1 MSLNYYS
8 YICKKNTMKEILHI
22 KGFGGIDNFS
32 LTLNPQLTLIIGPQT
47 SGKSIVAKLLYF
59 FKYNLVVGQLM
70 KPIIK
75 NGGNANYKERLKDL
89 FIQIFPSDYW
99 PDTPFSIVYEVGD
112 AKFEITRD
120 KKELTVEISESVEDA
135 VNKFLTT
142 YDEYGMDRLESASSE
157 LYHALSQCCIN
168 VNSQIFIVAGRS
180 YFSEQKDYI
189 LPLLAQNPRAFD
201 PIAKDFATMYYSC
214 RRLLK
219 FSNDKQLDSIL
230 ARMQIGNHIMQ
241 GEDDFFVHE
250 DGRKVEIGYA
260 SSGQQEVLPL
270 LVMLRAVQNFME
282 TTTTGMTLYIEE
294 PEAHLFPSAQEVI
307 VDAIAYLLKKYEG
320 KLQIVVTTHSPYI
333 LNKLTLQIKAKQVS
347 DKIKDNKAKL
357 EQLDSIIPSVCHLD
371 CKNLSSYQLKTD
383 GTGSL
388 LSTYDGLPT
397 DYNDLNNIL
406 GESNNIFNKLLD
418 IEE

>member
-1 MSLNYYS
+1 
-8 YICKKNTMKEILHI
+8 MKEILHI

-135 VNKFLTT
+135 VNKFLMT
-142 YDEYGMDRLESASSE
+142 YNEYGMDRLESASSE

-201 PIAKDFATMYYSC
+201 PYSQ
-214 RRLLK
+214 RLCHNVLFVSQIIK
-219 FSNDKQLDSIL
+219 IL
-230 ARMQIGNHIMQ
+230 Q
-241 GEDDFFVHE
+241 
-250 DGRKVEIGYA
+250 
-260 SSGQQEVLPL
+260 
-270 LVMLRAVQNFME
+270 
-282 TTTTGMTLYIEE
+282 
-294 PEAHLFPSAQEVI
+294 
-307 VDAIAYLLKKYEG
+307 
-320 KLQIVVTTHSPYI
+320 
-333 LNKLTLQIKAKQVS
+333 
-347 DKIKDNKAKL
+347 
-357 EQLDSIIPSVCHLD
+357 
-371 CKNLSSYQLKTD
+371 
-383 GTGSL
+383 
-388 LSTYDGLPT
+388 
-397 DYNDLNNIL
+397 
-406 GESNNIFNKLLD
+406 
-418 IEE
+418 